1 MLIKKQAIKLGIY
14 KKQRDNT
21 EKIRKIAGM

>member
-1 MLIKKQAIKLGIY
+1 MLIKGQAIKRDIY
-14 KKQRDNT
+14 EKQRDNT